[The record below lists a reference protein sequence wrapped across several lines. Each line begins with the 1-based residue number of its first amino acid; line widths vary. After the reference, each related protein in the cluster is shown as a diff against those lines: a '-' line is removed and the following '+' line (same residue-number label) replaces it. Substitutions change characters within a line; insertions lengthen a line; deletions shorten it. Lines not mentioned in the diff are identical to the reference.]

1 MPSIIK
7 KFWILFLYFLAPGY
21 WRYFLIGYYFNSHYD
36 CKFFLFLFFF
46 FFKGGFVVGFN
57 HSKLYFCR
65 PSRSWLI
72 RLINCPR
79 LFLKRC
85 PVPCPYSNFLV
96 LSSMNWLNNLP
107 ILGIA
112 GIPFLLFHWLSV
124 TLFLLVILCLLA
136 SAFSRLKISGTQY
149 AKSKTSRSN
158 KPTSSATRNYPIVDW
173 HLASSLLMDTHW

>member
-7 KFWILFLYFLAPGY
+7 NFWILFLYFWLQAIGAIFSLAIISIPTM
-21 WRYFLIGYYFNSHYD
+21 IVS
-36 CKFFLFLFFF
+36 FFFFFFF